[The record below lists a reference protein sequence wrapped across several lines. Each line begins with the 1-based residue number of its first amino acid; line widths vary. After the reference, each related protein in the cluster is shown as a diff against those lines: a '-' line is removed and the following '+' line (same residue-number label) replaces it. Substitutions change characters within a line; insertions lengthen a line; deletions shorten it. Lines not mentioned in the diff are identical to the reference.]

1 MSSKYL
7 LNSLGKRGFTLIELL
22 VVMAI
27 GSVFFGI
34 LTINLFRVHSDVSQ
48 DAFADSLVA
57 DLKLQQSKAMNGST
71 EGRTTGDSYGV
82 HFLADQ
88 YILFHG
94 TSYSPSQSSNF
105 SVELPENVSITGT
118 QFPNNTI
125 VFTKV
130 SGEIADFTDGN
141 NTITITENNSGVDK
155 VITLNRYGVIVSV
168 E

>member
-7 LNSLGKRGFTLIELL
+7 LNRGEKGFTLVELL

-27 GSVFFGI
+27 GSVLFGI
-34 LTINLFRVHSDVSQ
+34 LSINLFRVHSDVSEN
-48 DAFADSLVA
+48 AFADSLVA

-71 EGRTTGDSYGV
+71 EGRATGDSYGV

-94 TSYSPSQSSNF
+94 TSYVASQSSNF
-105 SVELPENVSITGT
+105 SVQLPENVSISGT
-118 QFPNNTI
+118 QFPGNTV

-130 SGEIADFTDGN
+130 SGDIANFTPGN
-141 NTITITENNSGVDK
+141 NTITITENSSNSDR
-155 VITLNRYGVIVSV
+155 VITLNRYGVVVSV